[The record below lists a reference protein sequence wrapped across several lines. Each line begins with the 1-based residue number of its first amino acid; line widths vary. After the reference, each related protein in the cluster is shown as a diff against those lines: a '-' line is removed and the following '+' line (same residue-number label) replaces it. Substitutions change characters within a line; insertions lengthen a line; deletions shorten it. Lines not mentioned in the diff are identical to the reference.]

1 MIRSKCPRQ
10 YDGHCR
16 DPKRASGMTQL
27 LHKALLFLFNQSSQ
41 SIKSSMGDTQIST
54 NNLISR
60 FYPQRSDS
68 PDGLLNMN
76 STTSTPKTPSGFLAS
91 ADKVS
96 DSPSMPQSFPLRKAC
111 ESVRFLSLLH
121 RKQHP

>member
-1 MIRSKCPRQ
+1 
-10 YDGHCR
+10 
-16 DPKRASGMTQL
+16 MTQL
-27 LHKALLFLFNQSSQ
+27 LHKALLSLFNQSSQ
-41 SIKSSMGDTQIST
+41 SIKASKGDTQIST

-111 ESVRFLSLLH
+111 ERDLLVT
-121 RKQHP
+121 RWKGV